1 MGAHESL
8 AAKHALELK
17 WHEEHARDGED
28 ERISTY
34 KKLVLRE
41 LRERQ
46 WALLGDLE
54 GKRVLD
60 VGCGVG
66 RETVELARR
75 GARVVAVDLSPT
87 LIDSARRRA
96 TEAGVIDRVE
106 FRVCAAE
113 DLAASEDRFDVVLGN
128 GVLHHFDISTFKT
141 TLTRLMGS
149 GAVAQFA
156 EPLAHNPLLWVY
168 RMLTPHLHSP
178 TEEPLRARDIARFV
192 EGFRDVSIEYVNL
205 LGLALLL
212 APYVLG
218 QRIAS
223 ALLHVA
229 LRSDRALI
237 GAMPSLQRFSQYVI
251 IQVRIPS

>member
-1 MGAHESL
+1 MIAQEPL
-8 AAKHALELK
+8 ARKHALELK
-17 WHEEHARDGED
+17 WHEEHAHEGED

-41 LRERQ
+41 LRQRQ
-46 WALLGDLE
+46 WTLLGNLE

-87 LIDSARRRA
+87 LVASARRRA
-96 TEAGVIDRVE
+96 TQAGVADRVE

-113 DLAASEDRFDVVLGN
+113 DLASGEDRFDVVLGN
-128 GVLHHFDISTFKT
+128 GVLHHFDLPTFKR
-141 TLTRLMGS
+141 TLTLLMGP

-168 RMLTPHLHSP
+168 RRLTPHLHSP
-178 TEEPLRARDIARFV
+178 TEEPLRKSDIAAFV
-192 EGFRDVSIEYVNL
+192 DGFRDVSTEYVNL
-205 LGLALLL
+205 LGLLLL
-212 APYVLG
+212 AAPYVVG
-218 QRIAS
+218 QRVAS
-223 ALLHVA
+223 ALLRVA
-229 LRSDRALI
+229 LRSDRAVFD
-237 GAMPSLQRFSQYVI
+237 AVPSLQGFCQYVI
-251 IQVRIPS
+251 IQVGTPT